1 MNISLIGM
9 MGSGKT
15 CIGELLAKLLNMSFV
30 DTDEQIIKT
39 EKASINQ
46 IFAQKGETYF
56 RKMETATLKNVLNFN
71 NQIISTGGGIIKS
84 DENLSLLKEKSIVFY
99 LKANPDILFERIK
112 NNKERPL
119 LNVENMKDKIKT
131 ILQERIK
138 ATKESSYPIII
149 EENILEKAYEYILK
163 YTSSK
168 KFLVVT
174 NDKIF
179 NLYGEYLRN
188 DNSEFV
194 VLPDGEVYKSM
205 EYLNK
210 ILDKALEI
218 KLERKDAIIALGGG
232 VIGDMAGFAAAIY
245 QRGIDF
251 IQIPTTLL
259 AQVDSSVG
267 GKVAVNH
274 KLGKN
279 MLGAFYQPKL
289 VLSDTN
295 VLKTL
300 DERQFKT
307 GLSEVIKYAF
317 IEKTCNAEE
326 NYNFYEFLKENKE
339 KICKR
344 DTKALKELITICCK
358 LKSAVVNQDEKEKG
372 LRAILN
378 FGHTYAHAI
387 ENITNYEKYTH
398 GEAVSIGMKLIFDLA
413 LSMGKISEEYYKDAI
428 SLIKEYDLVTSLDY
442 TPDREKFY
450 DAMKSDKKVSNQSIM
465 FVMPKDRKEVGMENK
480 IDKKLILQG
489 I

>member
-1 MNISLIGM
+1 M
-9 MGSGKT
+9 T
-15 CIGELLAKLLNMSFV
+15 
-30 DTDEQIIKT
+30 
-39 EKASINQ
+39 
-46 IFAQKGETYF
+46 
-56 RKMETATLKNVLNFN
+56 VLN
-71 NQIISTGGGIIKS
+71 
-84 DENLSLLKEKSIVFY
+84 V
-99 LKANPDILFERIK
+99 RI
-112 NNKERPL
+112 N
-119 LNVENMKDKIKT
+119 
-131 ILQERIK
+131 

-163 YTSSK
+163 YTRAK

-188 DNSEFV
+188 DNSEFI

-205 EYLNK
+205 DYLNK

-326 NYNFYEFLKENKE
+326 NYNLYEFLKENKE

-413 LSMGKISEEYYKDAI
+413 LSLGKISEEYYKDSI
-428 SLIKEYDLVTSLDY
+428 YLIKEYDLVTSLDF
-442 TPDREKFY
+442 TPDKEKFY
-450 DAMKSDKKVSNQSIM
+450 DAMKSDKKISNQSIV
-465 FVMPKDRKEVGMENK
+465 FVMPKNRKVVEIENN
-480 IDKKLILQG
+480 IDKKYILQG

>member
-1 MNISLIGM
+1 M
-9 MGSGKT
+9 T
-15 CIGELLAKLLNMSFV
+15 
-30 DTDEQIIKT
+30 
-39 EKASINQ
+39 
-46 IFAQKGETYF
+46 
-56 RKMETATLKNVLNFN
+56 VLN
-71 NQIISTGGGIIKS
+71 
-84 DENLSLLKEKSIVFY
+84 V
-99 LKANPDILFERIK
+99 RI
-112 NNKERPL
+112 N
-119 LNVENMKDKIKT
+119 
-131 ILQERIK
+131 

-163 YTSSK
+163 YTRAK

-188 DNSEFV
+188 DNSEFI

-205 EYLNK
+205 DYLNK

-413 LSMGKISEEYYKDAI
+413 LSLGKISEEYYKDSI
-428 SLIKEYDLVTSLDY
+428 YLIKEYDLVTSLDF
-442 TPDREKFY
+442 TPDKEKFY
-450 DAMKSDKKVSNQSIM
+450 DAMKSDKKISNQSIV
-465 FVMPKDRKEVGMENK
+465 FVMPKNRKVVEIENN
-480 IDKKLILQG
+480 IDKKYILQG

>member
-1 MNISLIGM
+1 M
-9 MGSGKT
+9 T
-15 CIGELLAKLLNMSFV
+15 
-30 DTDEQIIKT
+30 
-39 EKASINQ
+39 
-46 IFAQKGETYF
+46 
-56 RKMETATLKNVLNFN
+56 VL
-71 NQIISTGGGIIKS
+71 
-84 DENLSLLKEKSIVFY
+84 DV
-99 LKANPDILFERIK
+99 
-112 NNKERPL
+112 
-119 LNVENMKDKIKT
+119 
-131 ILQERIK
+131 RIK

-163 YTSSK
+163 YTRAK

-188 DNSEFV
+188 DNSEFI

-413 LSMGKISEEYYKDAI
+413 LSLGKISGEYYKDAI
-428 SLIKEYDLVTSLDY
+428 SLIQEYDLVTSLDF
-442 TPDREKFY
+442 TPDKENFY
-450 DAMKSDKKVSNQSIM
+450 DSMKSDKKVSNQSIV
-465 FVMPKDRKEVGMENK
+465 FVMPTNRKEVEIENNV
-480 IDKKLILQG
+480 DKKHILQG

>member
-1 MNISLIGM
+1 M
-9 MGSGKT
+9 T
-15 CIGELLAKLLNMSFV
+15 
-30 DTDEQIIKT
+30 
-39 EKASINQ
+39 
-46 IFAQKGETYF
+46 
-56 RKMETATLKNVLNFN
+56 VLN
-71 NQIISTGGGIIKS
+71 
-84 DENLSLLKEKSIVFY
+84 V
-99 LKANPDILFERIK
+99 
-112 NNKERPL
+112 
-119 LNVENMKDKIKT
+119 
-131 ILQERIK
+131 RIK

-163 YTSSK
+163 YTNAK
-168 KFLVVT
+168 RFLVVT

-188 DNSEFV
+188 DNSEFI

-205 EYLNK
+205 DYLNK

-339 KICKR
+339 KICRK

-413 LSMGKISEEYYKDAI
+413 LSLGKISEEYYKDAI
-428 SLIKEYDLVTSLDY
+428 SLIKEYDLVTSLDF
-442 TPDREKFY
+442 TPDKEKFY
-450 DAMKSDKKVSNQSIM
+450 EAMKSDKKVSNQSIV
-465 FVMPKDRKEVGMENK
+465 FVMPKNRKEVEIENN
-480 IDKKLILQG
+480 IDKKHILQG

>member
-1 MNISLIGM
+1 M
-9 MGSGKT
+9 T
-15 CIGELLAKLLNMSFV
+15 
-30 DTDEQIIKT
+30 
-39 EKASINQ
+39 
-46 IFAQKGETYF
+46 
-56 RKMETATLKNVLNFN
+56 VL
-71 NQIISTGGGIIKS
+71 
-84 DENLSLLKEKSIVFY
+84 DV
-99 LKANPDILFERIK
+99 
-112 NNKERPL
+112 
-119 LNVENMKDKIKT
+119 
-131 ILQERIK
+131 RIK

-163 YTSSK
+163 YTRAK

-179 NLYGEYLRN
+179 NLYGEYFRN
-188 DNSEFV
+188 DNSEFI

-413 LSMGKISEEYYKDAI
+413 LSLGKISEEYYKDAI
-428 SLIKEYDLVTSLDY
+428 SLIQEYDLVTSLDF
-442 TPDREKFY
+442 TPDKEKFY
-450 DAMKSDKKVSNQSIM
+450 DSMKSDKKVSNQSIV
-465 FVMPKDRKEVGMENK
+465 FVMPTNRKEVEIENNV
-480 IDKKLILQG
+480 DKKHILQG

>member
-1 MNISLIGM
+1 M
-9 MGSGKT
+9 T
-15 CIGELLAKLLNMSFV
+15 
-30 DTDEQIIKT
+30 
-39 EKASINQ
+39 
-46 IFAQKGETYF
+46 
-56 RKMETATLKNVLNFN
+56 VLN
-71 NQIISTGGGIIKS
+71 
-84 DENLSLLKEKSIVFY
+84 V
-99 LKANPDILFERIK
+99 RI
-112 NNKERPL
+112 N
-119 LNVENMKDKIKT
+119 
-131 ILQERIK
+131 

-163 YTSSK
+163 YTRAK

-188 DNSEFV
+188 DNSEFI

-413 LSMGKISEEYYKDAI
+413 LSLGKISEEYYKDAI
-428 SLIKEYDLVTSLDY
+428 SLIQEYDLVTSLDF
-442 TPDREKFY
+442 TPDKEKFY
-450 DAMKSDKKVSNQSIM
+450 DSMKSDKKVSNQSIV
-465 FVMPKDRKEVGMENK
+465 FVMPTNRKEVEIENNV
-480 IDKKLILQG
+480 DKKHILQG

>member
-1 MNISLIGM
+1 M
-9 MGSGKT
+9 T
-15 CIGELLAKLLNMSFV
+15 
-30 DTDEQIIKT
+30 
-39 EKASINQ
+39 
-46 IFAQKGETYF
+46 
-56 RKMETATLKNVLNFN
+56 VLN
-71 NQIISTGGGIIKS
+71 
-84 DENLSLLKEKSIVFY
+84 V
-99 LKANPDILFERIK
+99 
-112 NNKERPL
+112 
-119 LNVENMKDKIKT
+119 
-131 ILQERIK
+131 RIK

-163 YTSSK
+163 YTRAK

-188 DNSEFV
+188 DNSEFI

-218 KLERKDAIIALGGG
+218 RLERKDAIIALGGG

-413 LSMGKISEEYYKDAI
+413 LSLGKISEEYYKDAI
-428 SLIKEYDLVTSLDY
+428 SLIQEYDLVTSLDF
-442 TPDREKFY
+442 TPDKEKFY
-450 DAMKSDKKVSNQSIM
+450 DSMKSDKKVSNQSIV
-465 FVMPKDRKEVGMENK
+465 FVMPTNRKEVEIENNV
-480 IDKKLILQG
+480 DKKHILQG

>member
-1 MNISLIGM
+1 M
-9 MGSGKT
+9 T
-15 CIGELLAKLLNMSFV
+15 
-30 DTDEQIIKT
+30 
-39 EKASINQ
+39 
-46 IFAQKGETYF
+46 
-56 RKMETATLKNVLNFN
+56 VLN
-71 NQIISTGGGIIKS
+71 
-84 DENLSLLKEKSIVFY
+84 V
-99 LKANPDILFERIK
+99 
-112 NNKERPL
+112 
-119 LNVENMKDKIKT
+119 
-131 ILQERIK
+131 RIK

-163 YTSSK
+163 YTRAK

-188 DNSEFV
+188 DNSEFI

-205 EYLNK
+205 DYLNK

-344 DTKALKELITICCK
+344 DTKAVKELITICCK

-413 LSMGKISEEYYKDAI
+413 LSLGKISDEYYKDAI
-428 SLIKEYDLVTSLDY
+428 SLIQKYDLVTSLDFK
-442 TPDREKFY
+442 PDKEKFY
-450 DAMKSDKKVSNQSIM
+450 DAMKSDKKVSNQSIV
-465 FVMPKDRKEVGMENK
+465 FVMPKNRKEVEIENN
-480 IDKKLILQG
+480 IDKKHILQG

>member
-1 MNISLIGM
+1 M
-9 MGSGKT
+9 T
-15 CIGELLAKLLNMSFV
+15 
-30 DTDEQIIKT
+30 
-39 EKASINQ
+39 
-46 IFAQKGETYF
+46 
-56 RKMETATLKNVLNFN
+56 VLN
-71 NQIISTGGGIIKS
+71 
-84 DENLSLLKEKSIVFY
+84 V
-99 LKANPDILFERIK
+99 
-112 NNKERPL
+112 
-119 LNVENMKDKIKT
+119 
-131 ILQERIK
+131 RIK

-163 YTSSK
+163 YTNAK
-168 KFLVVT
+168 RFLVVT

-188 DNSEFV
+188 DNSEFI

-205 EYLNK
+205 DYLNK

-339 KICKR
+339 KICRK

-413 LSMGKISEEYYKDAI
+413 LSLGKISEEYYKDAI
-428 SLIKEYDLVTSLDY
+428 SLIKEYDLVTSLDF
-442 TPDREKFY
+442 TPDKEKFY
-450 DAMKSDKKVSNQSIM
+450 EAMKSDKKVSNQSIV
-465 FVMPKDRKEVGMENK
+465 FVMPKNRKVVEIENN
-480 IDKKLILQG
+480 IDKKHILQG